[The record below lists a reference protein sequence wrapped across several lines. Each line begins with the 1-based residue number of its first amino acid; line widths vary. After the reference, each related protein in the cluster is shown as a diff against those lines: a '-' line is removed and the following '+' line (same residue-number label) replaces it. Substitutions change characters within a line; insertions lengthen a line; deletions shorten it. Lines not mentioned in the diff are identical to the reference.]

1 MTVEDFENYKVPA
14 FDNEKELA
22 DFIQEM
28 IKNGNSYNNAPY
40 AMALSAYAAFD
51 YVARKLGVTGFQAS
65 YADLHFLKLTR
76 KMEDGFQILNY
87 SLLLYPQFK
96 YRFDEI
102 SFDKLIKDN
111 LPHLQEKA
119 KKLLAEDGKHAAT
132 AVVNH
137 WKKIIAMEVKEG
149 GKVEA

>member
-119 KKLLAEDGKHAAT
+119 KRLLAENEKHAAT

-137 WKKIIAMEVKEG
+137 WKKIIVMEVKEG
-149 GKVEA
+149 EKVEA